1 MLASCALILYDFRAK
16 NPTAVTKFPVHLRVI
31 FKRFPKTYS
40 LRFSLTRTEFKHLVN
55 AKSVRPEFQLAY
67 HFLNKASDIIL
78 DLKEEFSFEE
88 FENRFFSK
96 SASNGPV
103 DLIEA
108 LEEYGESAL
117 KEGRIKTF
125 QGFRTTLSHVRVF
138 HKKKR
143 LPMSQV
149 TPIWLKAFDDSLR
162 SQGMRTSSIGIHVR
176 NIRTVFNWEISKGR
190 VKQEYYPFG
199 RNRYVPPASTRVKKA
214 LTYDEVLKIFNYV
227 PTSTAESWSRDM
239 WLFSYLGNGMNIK
252 DLALLRFE
260 NIVGEEIHFIR
271 AKTLRKTMENQRL
284 VHVHVHP
291 HMKVI
296 IRRWGKN
303 TPDPKAFIFDIMDN
317 GDFSPL
323 QEYRNV
329 NQAVK
334 TINKY
339 MKRIGEKLQL
349 SKLPTCN
356 FARHTYSTVLK
367 RANVPIEVIS
377 EALGHFSVKT
387 TEIYLDS
394 FESDKRAEISKHLL
408 PVGVEN
414 EIRK

>member
-1 MLASCALILYDFRAK
+1 MLATCALILYDFRVK
-16 NPTAVTKFPVHLRVI
+16 NPTKDTRFPVHLRVT
-31 FKRFPKTYS
+31 FRRFPKTYS
-40 LRFSLTRTEFKHLVN
+40 LRISLTCSEFKRLLN
-55 AKSVRPEFQLAY
+55 AKSVKPEFQLAY
-67 HFLNKASDIIL
+67 HFLNKASDIIR
-78 DLKEEFSFEE
+78 DLKEEFSWVE
-88 FENRFFSK
+88 FENRFFTK
-96 SASNGPV
+96 SENNGHV
-103 DLIEA
+103 DLLVA
-108 LEEYGESAL
+108 LEEYAEAAM
-117 KEGRIKTF
+117 KDGRIKTF
-125 QGFRTTLSHVRVF
+125 QGFRTTLSHVRLF

-149 TPIWLKAFDDSLR
+149 TPNWLKAFDDSLR
-162 SQGMRTSSIGIHVR
+162 IQGMRTSSIGIHVR

-190 VKQEYYPFG
+190 VKQELYPFG

-214 LTYDEVLKIFNYV
+214 LTYDEVLKIFNHE
-227 PTSTAESWSRDM
+227 PASSAEAWSRDM

-252 DLALLRFE
+252 DLALLRYE
-260 NIVGEEIHFIR
+260 DIVGEEIHFVR

-284 VHVHVHP
+284 VHVHIHP
-291 HMKVI
+291 HMKAI
-296 IRRWGKN
+296 IRRWGK
-303 TPDPKAFIFDIMDN
+303 TEQDPRAFIFDIMDN
-317 GDFSPL
+317 GDHSPL

-394 FESDKRAEISKHLL
+394 FESEKRAEISRHLL
-408 PVGVEN
+408 PVGLEG
-414 EIRK
+414 ESRK